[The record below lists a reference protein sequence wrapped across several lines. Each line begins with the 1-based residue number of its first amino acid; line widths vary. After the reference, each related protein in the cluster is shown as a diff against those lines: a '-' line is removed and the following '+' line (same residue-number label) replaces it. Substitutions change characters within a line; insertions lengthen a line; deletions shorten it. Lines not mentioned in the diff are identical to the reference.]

1 VSAEVLKREALDEE
15 ALQADVLQ
23 LGRRLDHRTGKR
35 VPYRAIQDR
44 ALARLDADPRLRDA
58 LFRLVDVA
66 PACAGPKELA
76 EHFDALVGD
85 TRGPTRLASL
95 AAGNPVSQ
103 GTTGRL
109 MLTAVRR
116 VAKRFIVGETVSAAV
131 AHLNRLW
138 DRGIAVSLDLLGEAS
153 VSLEEAGAYA
163 ERCEE
168 ALSTLAEAASHWPE
182 RPLLERDAAGPIPR
196 ANLSVKVTA
205 LTPLIRPESPE
216 RGRGDLAARLRQV
229 LRCAR
234 DVDAHVHVDMESV
247 DALELTVQVVLD
259 LLSEPEFA
267 EGPSAGLVVQAY
279 LRDADHLLERIL
291 GRAADIQRSTPLTIR
306 LVKGA
311 YWDQE
316 TIKAVQNGWTPPV
329 WSHKYESDRCFE
341 RLSRRLIDAHRM
353 ARPAIA
359 SHNLRSVAH
368 AVSYARRSG
377 LGPGDLEIQV
387 LRGLGDDLQ
396 DALAAEGLRV
406 RTYCPV
412 GDMVAGMGYL
422 VRRLLENSSNDSFL
436 AKRKSDVR
444 IDELLNRP

>member
-1 VSAEVLKREALDEE
+1 LDEE
-15 ALQADVLQ
+15 ALEADVLR
-23 LGRRLDHRTGKR
+23 LGRLLHERTEGRAPHRT
-35 VPYRAIQDR
+35 IQDR
-44 ALARLDADPRLRDA
+44 ALVRLETDPELRDA

-66 PACAGPKELA
+66 PACAGPRELA
-76 EHFDALVGD
+76 EHFDALVGE
-85 TRGPTRLASL
+85 TTGPARLASL
-95 AAGNPVSQ
+95 AAGNPVSR
-103 GTTGRL
+103 GGAGRL
-109 MLTAVRR
+109 MLAGVRR
-116 VAKRFIVGETVSAAV
+116 VAKRFIVGETVSDSV
-131 AHLNRLW
+131 GHLSHLW
-138 DRGIAVSLDLLGEAS
+138 GRGIAVSLDLLGEAS
-153 VSLEEAGAYA
+153 LSLEEAGAYE

-168 ALSTLAEAASHWPE
+168 ALSTLSEAASAWPE
-182 RPLLERDAAGPIPR
+182 RPLLEQDAAGRIPR
-196 ANLSVKVTA
+196 TNLSVKVTA

-216 RGRGDLAARLRQV
+216 RGRADLAARLRQV
-229 LRCAR
+229 LRHAR

-259 LLSEPEFA
+259 LLSEAEFA
-267 EGPSAGLVVQAY
+267 DGPSAGVVVQAY
-279 LRDADHLLERIL
+279 LRDADDLLERIL
-291 GRAADIQRSTPLTIR
+291 RRAADMRRSTPLTIR

-329 WSHKYESDRCFE
+329 WSQKHESDRCFE
-341 RLSRRLIDAHRM
+341 RLSRRLIDARGI

-368 AVSYARRSG
+368 AVAYARRSG
-377 LGPGDLEIQV
+377 LGPDDFEIQV

-436 AKRKSDVR
+436 AKRQSDVS
-444 IDELLNRP
+444 IDELLDRP